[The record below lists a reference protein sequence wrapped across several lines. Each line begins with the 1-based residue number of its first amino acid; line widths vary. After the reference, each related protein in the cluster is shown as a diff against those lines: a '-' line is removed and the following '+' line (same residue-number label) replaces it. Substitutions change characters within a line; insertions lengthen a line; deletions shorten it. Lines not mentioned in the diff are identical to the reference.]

1 MEQISEEENNFQM
14 QNVNPVNPVSMNN
27 STTIIMNPRFQLSTV
42 SRSTIEKVLSCRG
55 QELKLSFKNQRFGEI
70 HTKVN
75 FF

>member
-42 SRSTIEKVLSCRG
+42 SRSTIEKVF
-55 QELKLSFKNQRFGEI
+55 SF
-70 HTKVN
+70 
-75 FF
+75 